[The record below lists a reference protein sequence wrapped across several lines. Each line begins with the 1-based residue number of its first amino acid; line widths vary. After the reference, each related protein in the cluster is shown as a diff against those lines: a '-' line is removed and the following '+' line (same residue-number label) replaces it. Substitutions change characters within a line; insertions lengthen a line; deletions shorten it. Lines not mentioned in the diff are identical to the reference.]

1 MQTNYGYEERLVEIN
16 FEELSLEIDIN
27 NPSLTDEEI
36 ANAALEQLN
45 KNFWPIIENKI
56 NCKLL
61 PKNTLTQST
70 AFTGRIVEEISTNQI
85 GVISKTDFQNQKSIT
100 VLFPNGDTKLFFT
113 HELKETELDTFD
125 MAFIPHKYVPG
136 EAVERNKIYLI
147 QTQKNTGLAVM
158 NPTRSLNSDRW
169 RVSFFTTSPT
179 KKVEFM
185 ATEDIISSIIND

>member
-16 FEELSLEIDIN
+16 FEELALEIDIN

-36 ANAALEQLN
+36 ANAAFEQLN

-56 NCKLL
+56 ICKLL

-70 AFTGRIVEEISTNQI
+70 TFTGRIVEEISSNQI

-113 HELKETELDTFD
+113 HELKETEFD
-125 MAFIPHKYVPG
+125 IFNMAFTPHKYVPG
-136 EAVERNKIYLI
+136 ETVERNKIYLI
-147 QTQKNTGLAVM
+147 RTQKNNGLAVL

-169 RVSFFTTSPT
+169 RVSFFTTTST
-179 KKVEFM
+179 KKNEFL
-185 ATEDIISSIIND
+185 ATDDIINSIIND